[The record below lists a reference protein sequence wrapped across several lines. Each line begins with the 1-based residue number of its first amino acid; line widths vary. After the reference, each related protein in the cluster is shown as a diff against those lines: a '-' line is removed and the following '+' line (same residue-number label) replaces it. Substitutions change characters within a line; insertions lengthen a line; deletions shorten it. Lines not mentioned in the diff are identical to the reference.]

1 VYTLYGLGVLQG
13 DPLTLIKVTASIQ
26 STGIGCASR
35 LRNLSASCLMWKLAT
50 FVLLLPL
57 ATMAFEPPS
66 TGMRRA
72 AVGDLSP
79 LPPLLKRAFALDS
92 PDLQPIP
99 KPGPHDWLALH
110 REPGQTFD
118 DFKAL
123 RPMRPTSTRR
133 LIYLQPL
140 GYFPPEGSPSIAK
153 LRDFAA
159 AFFAMEVT
167 RVPREASFM
176 DEGEWLSRQLNR
188 LSSE

>member
-1 VYTLYGLGVLQG
+1 
-13 DPLTLIKVTASIQ
+13 
-26 STGIGCASR
+26 
-35 LRNLSASCLMWKLAT
+35 
-50 FVLLLPL
+50 
-57 ATMAFEPPS
+57 
-66 TGMRRA
+66 
-72 AVGDLSP
+72 
-79 LPPLLKRAFALDS
+79 
-92 PDLQPIP
+92 
-99 KPGPHDWLALH
+99 
-110 REPGQTFD
+110 
-118 DFKAL
+118 
-123 RPMRPTSTRR
+123 MRPTSTRR